1 MLTRERLGRLGQ
13 RSVVAIVAVAVAM
26 VPLGLASPSADA
38 ITVQPEQT
46 WERGVISSVA
56 DGDTVSVN
64 ITWAADPM
72 FIAPPASLDPV
83 VPSARTYCADRLNP
97 DGSLPN
103 GVLRSCRV
111 RLVGIQAPEKANAS
125 GGPGPEQC

>member
-1 MLTRERLGRLGQ
+1 MFTRERLGRLGQ

-56 DGDTVSVN
+56 DGDTVRVDVTEDLQSLTV
-64 ITWAADPM
+64 ARVE
-72 FIAPPASLDPV
+72 PAIGDGEV
-83 VPSARTYCADRLNP
+83 DDR
-97 DGSLPN
+97 DW
-103 GVLRSCRV
+103 
-111 RLVGIQAPEKANAS
+111 
-125 GGPGPEQC
+125 